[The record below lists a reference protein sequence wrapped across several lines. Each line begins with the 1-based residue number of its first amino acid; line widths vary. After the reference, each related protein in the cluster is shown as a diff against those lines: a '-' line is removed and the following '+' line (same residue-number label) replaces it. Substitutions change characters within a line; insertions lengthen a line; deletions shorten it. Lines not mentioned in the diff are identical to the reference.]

1 MAVDANFAALFREL
15 KPDDPWLPPRP
26 WESIP
31 SESGLAGAPAAT
43 SSTSFKRLYDT
54 RAVSEASIV
63 RLALNALQGSESAI
77 LCIEKLSAAFCSDPA
92 DRSFHQIPSLWTRI
106 TSTHALGKILQ
117 AIGCAGSSVF
127 HLYKFV
133 DYFTDLKSNL
143 ELGSIE
149 KAKPQSSGGQD
160 GLHNE
165 VEDQPRYSLVNQAF
179 AVAIRKVLGG
189 YIGALET
196 VCASAAL
203 RRSGKVVS
211 SKTEL
216 PSGAGCLKSIVH
228 GELTLLEVYIHTAE
242 LRNQIQSLANICK
255 IQEGV
260 DFSILSLSNTLKRV
274 SLGFSHFPRGASL
287 LSYLYSQLEVAEQA
301 HTALLKFLFQ
311 KSCEPYF
318 RFIRQWIFEA
328 KISDPYNEF
337 IIECVE
343 DTAPPSPGRVGI
355 FSEVPLAIVREREE
369 VDVPCFL
376 STISTPLFRA
386 GQQLQVVKKVLELC
400 SFSASGLHYEEI
412 VPCFTSDLPSSASLL
427 SLKKNDLEAMVNERN
442 NFYEL
447 LQSKLEKF
455 SMKLDIRYHQV
466 AHGAMSVS
474 SGFQIIQTSAAVGD
488 DLCSF
493 EYKKDVNM
501 VIGKQDAGSC
511 SLSDEFSYLSDQMNA
526 SDWSSSSCYDDDSEP
541 EQVIETPISSSDNKP
556 TYLSSLRFSSI
567 IPSECSYGMSSLN
580 EKSCVAEAIQKPEHC
595 RTEDCDSTHLHL
607 DKLTQTNLCSSTD
620 SFGVPTFSWMPINR
634 EASKHSDVCESCV
647 EIAKTSSLLKGKED
661 NTSTP
666 EKTLSRMVLSES
678 YLTEGTEDDTTTS
691 KSWKL
696 KKPRNF
702 LCRNPILR
710 KIDNF
715 RTLCN
720 DKEDAVMDNMGIL
733 SSFDFSNVEYP
744 FMGVG
749 DTSGSQLSY
758 RNRSAMG
765 HFMDSYAVATGVAAS
780 SSHSDDI
787 FGKPIINGSHSNM
800 PPIKPTD
807 EGLSHR
813 LVGVSGGSD
822 WEKQLFNYGTS
833 INVDAKNR
841 KQTVQD
847 VFEIPIDFIIDKCL
861 LQEIKLQY
869 SYISK
874 LTIKLLKE
882 GFSLQE
888 HLKALRRYHLMEV
901 ADWAD
906 LFIMSLWHH
915 KWCRDEGEKRI
926 PQIQGLLESS
936 IQRSSCDRDPLKD
949 RLFVFTNQ
957 QSTSSLNVDAVGV
970 STFKFLGLGYRVDWP
985 ASIVLTSGAL
995 RIYSQIF
1002 NFLMQVKLANFALTN
1017 MWCSMKGLK
1026 HVQSNSGS
1034 HTRKTCDFI
1043 MLVNLRHQVNH
1054 FVTSLQQYL
1063 LSQLSH
1069 VSWSRFLK
1077 SLDYKVKDMMDLEAV
1092 HMEYLT
1098 DSLQIC
1104 FLSDETKMASSI
1116 ITKILQCALDF
1127 RSCMMRGTCR
1137 VANDSSCC
1145 INLSQIISIKNSFDK
1160 YLKELYLCHLKS
1172 HQHAEFGLSHF
1183 WRVLNYNDFYSSSI

>member
-228 GELTLLEVYIHTAE
+228 GELTLLE
-242 LRNQIQSLANICK
+242 
-255 IQEGV
+255 
-260 DFSILSLSNTLKRV
+260 
-274 SLGFSHFPRGASL
+274 
-287 LSYLYSQLEVAEQA
+287 LEVAEQA

-355 FSEVPLAIVREREE
+355 FSEVPLAIVR
-369 VDVPCFL
+369 
-376 STISTPLFRA
+376 
-386 GQQLQVVKKVLELC
+386 
-400 SFSASGLHYEEI
+400 
-412 VPCFTSDLPSSASLL
+412 
-427 SLKKNDLEAMVNERN
+427 
-442 NFYEL
+442 
-447 LQSKLEKF
+447 SKLEKF

-787 FGKPIINGSHSNM
+787 CGKPIINGSHSNM

-957 QSTSSLNVDAVGV
+957 QSTSSLNVAAVGV

-1017 MWCSMKGLK
+1017 MWCSMK
-1026 HVQSNSGS
+1026 
-1034 HTRKTCDFI
+1034 
-1043 MLVNLRHQVNH
+1043 
-1054 FVTSLQQYL
+1054 
-1063 LSQLSH
+1063 
-1069 VSWSRFLK
+1069 
-1077 SLDYKVKDMMDLEAV
+1077 A
-1092 HMEYLT
+1092 
-1098 DSLQIC
+1098 
-1104 FLSDETKMASSI
+1104 
-1116 ITKILQCALDF
+1116 
-1127 RSCMMRGTCR
+1127 
-1137 VANDSSCC
+1137 
-1145 INLSQIISIKNSFDK
+1145 
-1160 YLKELYLCHLKS
+1160 
-1172 HQHAEFGLSHF
+1172 
-1183 WRVLNYNDFYSSSI
+1183 